1 MLIAGRI
8 PLQSVMR
15 QLSEERQVFH
25 SEGDLQHAFGRAIWK
40 LDPRVKVR
48 MEMRQQGVGEAREVL
63 DMLCF
68 THAGSTA
75 VEFKFYPTAG
85 QGKDLRGEEFNLRG
99 QGADDLLRH
108 GFVHDISRLERFCQ
122 ASPAGNGLALLIS
135 NARALWSESARTG
148 QASQDQE
155 FRLHEGT
162 TLNDIRAWAGRID
175 HDKTRTLQG
184 NYDLRWDDYAPPVE
198 GLGQFRYLAVEV
210 EPNRLPAG

>member
-1 MLIAGRI
+1 M
-8 PLQSVMR
+8 QSVMR

-48 MEMRQQGVGEAREVL
+48 MEMRQQGVGDAREVL

-85 QGKDLRGEEFNLRG
+85 KGKDLRGEEFNLGG
-99 QGADDLLRH
+99 QGPDDQLRE
-108 GFVHDISRLERFCQ
+108 GFAQDVFRLERFCQ
-122 ASPAGNGLALLIS
+122 DRQAGNGLALLVS
-135 NARALWSESARTG
+135 NAPALWSDSTRVDQHDRTTG
-148 QASQDQE
+148 
-155 FRLHEGT
+155 
-162 TLNDIRAWAGRID
+162 W
-175 HDKTRTLQG
+175 TLQG

-210 EPNRLPAG
+210 APNRLPVG

>member
-1 MLIAGRI
+1 M
-8 PLQSVMR
+8 QSVMR

-48 MEMRQQGVGEAREVL
+48 IEMRHQGVSDAREVL

-75 VEFKFYPTAG
+75 VEFKFHPTAG
-85 QGKDLRGEEFNLRG
+85 QGKDLRGEEFNLSG
-99 QGADDLLRH
+99 QSTDDLLRQ

-122 ASPAGNGLALLIS
+122 GSPAGNGLALLMS
-135 NARALWSESARTG
+135 NAPSLWSESARAE
-148 QASQDQE
+148 QPSHDE
-155 FRLHEGT
+155 DFRLHEGT
-162 TLNDIRAWAGRID
+162 TLKEALAWAGIHD
-175 HDKTRTLQG
+175 HHKTRILQG

-210 EPNRLPAG
+210 APNLLPAG

>member
-40 LDPRVKVR
+40 LDPRIKVR
-48 MEMRQQGVGEAREVL
+48 MEMRQQGGGDAREVL

-99 QGADDLLRH
+99 QGRMTCCGRGSHKTSSALKGSARNDPRATAWRFWFPTLRH
-108 GFVHDISRLERFCQ
+108 CGANRATGGPARSPQGADPAGELRPAMGRLCPARRGAWAVQVPGRRGCTESAAGGLSRL
-122 ASPAGNGLALLIS
+122 
-135 NARALWSESARTG
+135 ARPSW
-148 QASQDQE
+148 
-155 FRLHEGT
+155 F
-162 TLNDIRAWAGRID
+162 
-175 HDKTRTLQG
+175 
-184 NYDLRWDDYAPPVE
+184 
-198 GLGQFRYLAVEV
+198 
-210 EPNRLPAG
+210 